1 MRYGMWLLLF
11 ISTATGAVDSYEAGR
26 FCFEYIDKS
35 LDGPCQAT
43 HVANAISEHMTPS
56 QEYK

>member
-1 MRYGMWLLLF
+1 MWLLLF